1 MTEDIRGR
9 PASRHRR
16 RAWQVAAYRLFYAE
30 FVVLG
35 LASSCGYTLIALFLS
50 DELHVDTDRVGL
62 FMAPWFIGPGIS
74 VLVGLLSDR
83 MRSRVPLLRAG
94 MLWLA
99 FGWALLALSQS
110 YGQALTVS
118 LLFLCATGILD
129 AQLFAVISD
138 FLQAD
143 NRGDGAAVVST
154 LRGGSALGYV
164 VGPVAAGYAADL
176 AGVRQALGIAALVYL
191 LGAVLTAFQ
200 VVPRYAGTGEAS
212 SPRAPGRRFP
222 AALLLAS
229 AAVVLVASGDGI
241 KLSYLPLYV
250 VDDLQQSASAM
261 GSLLAVAAVVE
272 LVAFPALGVLAD
284 RLGEARVI
292 AGTLLTGS
300 VDYAVLAHANRM
312 WELYVVQVLH
322 VVVIVGIFGV
332 GISWIQKLGKGH
344 AGLWTSVYVAAAS
357 VANPL
362 GGLIGSFGVH
372 ALGLPGVFWI
382 PAAICFV
389 CFSVM
394 SVTIGAGTRREER
407 E

>member
-1 MTEDIRGR
+1 MHAGTRR
-9 PASRHRR
+9 ASTGR
-16 RAWQVAAYRLFYAE
+16 RAWQVATYRLFYAE

-35 LASSCGYTLIALFLS
+35 LASSSGYTLIALFLS
-50 DELHVDTDRVGL
+50 NELHVGTDRVGL

-83 MRSRVPLLRAG
+83 MRSRVPLVRAG

-99 FGWALLALSQS
+99 LGWSLLALSAS
-110 YGQALTVS
+110 YGQALAVS
-118 LLFLCATGILD
+118 LLFLSAAGILD
-129 AQLFAVISD
+129 AQLFAICRD

-143 NRGDGAAVVST
+143 NRGDGAAVIST

-164 VGPVAAGYAADL
+164 VGPVAAGYTADL
-176 AGVRQALGIAALVYL
+176 IGVRQALGTAVLMYI
-191 LGAVLTAFQ
+191 LGAVLTGFLA
-200 VVPRYAGTGEAS
+200 VPRYAGTGDGG
-212 SPRAPGRRFP
+212 SPRVPRRRFP
-222 AALLLAS
+222 AALLLTS
-229 AAVVLVASGDGI
+229 AGVLLVASGDGI

-250 VDDLQQSASAM
+250 VDDLQRSASAM

-292 AGTLLTGS
+292 AGALLIGS
-300 VDYAVLAHANRM
+300 TDYAVLAHATRV

-322 VVVIVGIFGV
+322 AVVIVGIFGV
-332 GISWIQKLGKGH
+332 GISWIQKLGNDR
-344 AGLWTSVYVAAAS
+344 AGLWTSVYIAAAS

-372 ALGLPGVFWI
+372 TLGLPGVFWI
-382 PAAICFV
+382 PSVICFV

-394 SVTIGAGTRREER
+394 SVAIAASTRREVR
-407 E
+407 V